1 MKNIL
6 NLFIIMALMF
16 SINTFAQQNKKQDK
30 KQDKKSDVKKVR
42 VSPKAGV
49 FQTIGITDVNVSYS
63 RPGVKNRKI
72 WGELVPYNKVWRAG
86 ADEATKITFST
97 DVMIE
102 GKKLPAGAYSF
113 FAIPGENEW
122 TLIFNKVADQWGAF
136 TYNEA
141 EDALRIKVKPVSNSN
156 HEWLLYSF
164 TDMTPPAAPNSA
176 LLNLIWEK
184 LEVSFK
190 IEGKGDIAAKN

>member
-1 MKNIL
+1 MKSIL
-6 NLFIIMALMF
+6 NLLVILALVF
-16 SINTFAQQNKKQDK
+16 SFNNFAQQNKKQDK
-30 KQDKKSDVKKVR
+30 KQDKKTDVKKVR

-102 GKKLPAGAYSF
+102 GKKLPAGAYGF
-113 FAIPGENEW
+113 FAIPGEKEW
-122 TLIFNKVADQWGAF
+122 TLIFNKIADQWGAF
-136 TYNEA
+136 TYNES
-141 EDALRIKVKPVSNSN
+141 EDALRIKVKPVANSN

-164 TDMTPPAAPNSA
+164 TDMTPTSA
-176 LLNLIWEK
+176 QLNLIWEK
-184 LEVSFK
+184 LKVPFK
-190 IEGKGDIAAKN
+190 IEGKGDVAAK